1 MHRNATF
8 REYSEHF
15 DSLLPDQDSLL
26 IQLCEHLFNSGF
38 VFVDASEN
46 ELEAGGWVIRDFFD
60 QEADVLRTLVPRE
73 RYVGFIDYVKQK
85 LSPNGDPTQKLDR
98 FFDYFTVMP
107 VDIDPNGIIPKIH
120 HLVRSRDDTTR
131 KQVKSMFSEINTL
144 EVTKVQNLLEIVTTL
159 QLLHKVVRHLFLTAK
174 KQNNY
179 PLILPLQMMLPFI
192 MEQAEALKDAVPAF
206 KQGQPI
212 GDGIGPLVVGGMML
226 DTKKQ
231 KAEFET
237 VYSESEF
244 NGRKLILLK
253 AEGPYATVGRPGEAT
268 ESLVEKLKPNIIIM
282 IDAALKL
289 EGEDTGDVAQGF
301 GAAIGGVGTDRF
313 KIEAIA
319 TKHDIPVFAIVV
331 RQSVKDAI
339 TLMKKEISDQTEKV
353 RNQVYEMITDNSNP
367 NETVLVIGVGNTLG
381 VAQ

>member
-1 MHRNATF
+1 MDF
-8 REYSEHF
+8 SDLDILDEF
-15 DSLLPDQDSLL
+15 FGMGDDSNPFMMLIWMLPIILFVFYGQR
-26 IQLCEHLFNSGF
+26 IQLIITSRDIKKSLS
-38 VFVDASEN
+38 
-46 ELEAGGWVIRDFFD
+46 ELEQFRNDSRD
-60 QEADVLRTLVPRE
+60 ELIN
-73 RYVGFIDYVKQK
+73 YIKQK

-98 FFDYFTVMP
+98 FFDYFTIMP
-107 VDIDPNGIIPKIH
+107 VDIDPNGMIPKIH
-120 HLVRSRDDTTR
+120 HLVRSREDTTR
-131 KQVKSMFSEINTL
+131 KQVKSMFTEISTL

-159 QLLHKVVRHLFLTAK
+159 QLLHRIVRHLFLTAK

-212 GDGIGPLVVGGMML
+212 GDGIGPLVVGEMML

-244 NGRKLILLK
+244 NDRKLILLK

-301 GAAIGGVGTDRF
+301 GAAIGGIGTDRF

-319 TKHDIPVFAIVV
+319 TKHDIPIFAIVV

>member
-1 MHRNATF
+1 MDFSSLDVLDEFFGTGG
-8 REYSEHF
+8 
-15 DSLLPDQDSLL
+15 DSNPFMMLIWFLPVILFVFYGQR
-26 IQLCEHLFNSGF
+26 IQLIITSRDIKKDMAKLEQFRNDSR
-38 VFVDASEN
+38 N
-46 ELEAGGWVIRDFFD
+46 EL
-60 QEADVLRTLVPRE
+60 
-73 RYVGFIDYVKQK
+73 IDYVKQK

-98 FFDYFTVMP
+98 FFDYFTIMP

-144 EVTKVQNLLEIVTTL
+144 EITKVQNLLEIVTTL

-192 MEQAEALKDAVPAF
+192 MEHAEALKDAVPAF

-244 NGRKLILLK
+244 NDRKFILLK

-319 TKHDIPVFAIVV
+319 TKHDIPIFAIVV

>member
-1 MHRNATF
+1 VDFSNLDVLDELFGTGG
-8 REYSEHF
+8 
-15 DSLLPDQDSLL
+15 DSNPFMMLIWFLPIILFVFYGQR
-26 IQLCEHLFNSGF
+26 IQLIITSRDIKKDMAKLEQFRNDSR
-38 VFVDASEN
+38 N
-46 ELEAGGWVIRDFFD
+46 EL
-60 QEADVLRTLVPRE
+60 
-73 RYVGFIDYVKQK
+73 IDYVKQK

-98 FFDYFTVMP
+98 FFDYFTIMP

-179 PLILPLQMMLPFI
+179 PLILPLQMLLPFI
-192 MEQAEALKDAVPAF
+192 MEQAEALKDAIPAF
-206 KQGQPI
+206 KKGQPI

-231 KAEFET
+231 NAEFET

-244 NGRKLILLK
+244 DGRKLILLK

-268 ESLVEKLKPNIIIM
+268 ESIVEKLKPDVIIM

-289 EGEDTGDVAQGF
+289 EGEDSGSVAQGF
-301 GAAIGGVGTDRF
+301 GAAIGGIGIDRF

-319 TKHDIPVFAIVV
+319 TKYDIPIFAIVV
-331 RQSVKDAI
+331 RQSVKEAI
-339 TLMKKEISDQTEKV
+339 TLMTKEISEQAENVKS
-353 RNQVYEMITDNSNP
+353 QVYEMITDNSNP
-367 NETVLVIGVGNTLG
+367 NQTVLVIGVGNTLG

>member
-1 MHRNATF
+1 MDFSDLDVLDELFGTGG
-8 REYSEHF
+8 
-15 DSLLPDQDSLL
+15 DSNPFMMLIWFLPVILFVFYGQR
-26 IQLCEHLFNSGF
+26 IQLIITSRDIKKDMAKLEQFRNDSR
-38 VFVDASEN
+38 N
-46 ELEAGGWVIRDFFD
+46 EL
-60 QEADVLRTLVPRE
+60 
-73 RYVGFIDYVKQK
+73 IDYVKQK

-98 FFDYFTVMP
+98 FFDYFTIMP

-179 PLILPLQMMLPFI
+179 PLILPLQMLLPFI
-192 MEQAEALKDAVPAF
+192 MEQAEALKDAIPAF
-206 KQGQPI
+206 KKGQPI
-212 GDGIGPLVVGGMML
+212 GDGIGPLVVGEMML

-231 KAEFET
+231 NAEFET

-244 NGRKLILLK
+244 DGRKLILLK

-268 ESLVEKLKPNIIIM
+268 ESIVEKLKPDVIIM

-289 EGEDTGDVAQGF
+289 EGEDSGSVAQGF
-301 GAAIGGVGTDRF
+301 GAAIGGIGTDRF

-319 TKHDIPVFAIVV
+319 TKYDIPIFAIVV
-331 RQSVKDAI
+331 RQSVKEAI
-339 TLMKKEISDQTEKV
+339 TLMTKEISDQAENVKS
-353 RNQVYEMITDNSNP
+353 QVYEMITDNSNP
-367 NETVLVIGVGNTLG
+367 NQTVLVIGVGNTLG

>member
-1 MHRNATF
+1 MDFSSLDVLDEFFGTGG
-8 REYSEHF
+8 
-15 DSLLPDQDSLL
+15 DSNPFMMLIWFLPVILFVFYGQR
-26 IQLCEHLFNSGF
+26 IQLIITSRDIKKDMAKLEQFRNDSR
-38 VFVDASEN
+38 N
-46 ELEAGGWVIRDFFD
+46 EL
-60 QEADVLRTLVPRE
+60 
-73 RYVGFIDYVKQK
+73 IDYVKQK

-98 FFDYFTVMP
+98 FFDYFTIMP

-144 EVTKVQNLLEIVTTL
+144 EITKVQNLLEIVTTL

-179 PLILPLQMMLPFI
+179 PLILPLQMLLPFI
-192 MEQAEALKDAVPAF
+192 MEQAEALKDAIPAF
-206 KQGQPI
+206 KKGQPI

-231 KAEFET
+231 NAEFET

-244 NGRKLILLK
+244 DGRKLILLK

-268 ESLVEKLKPNIIIM
+268 ESIVEKLKPDVIIM

-289 EGEDTGDVAQGF
+289 EGEDSGSVAQGF
-301 GAAIGGVGTDRF
+301 GAAIGGIGTDKF

-319 TKHDIPVFAIVV
+319 TKYDIPVFAIIV
-331 RQSVKDAI
+331 RQSVKEAI
-339 TLMKKEISDQTEKV
+339 TLMTKEISDQAENVKS
-353 RNQVYEMITDNSNP
+353 QVYEMITDNSNP
-367 NETVLVIGVGNTLG
+367 NQTVLVIGIGNTLG

>member
-1 MHRNATF
+1 MDFSDFDVLDEFFSTGDDSNPIMMLVWILPLILFVFYGQRIQLIITSGDIKKKLAKLDQFRN
-8 REYSEHF
+8 
-15 DSLLPDQDSLL
+15 DSRDDL
-26 IQLCEHLFNSGF
+26 IQYIKKNL
-38 VFVDASEN
+38 
-46 ELEAGGWVIRDFFD
+46 
-60 QEADVLRTLVPRE
+60 T
-73 RYVGFIDYVKQK
+73 
-85 LSPNGDPTQKLDR
+85 PNGDPIEKIDR
-98 FFDYFTVMP
+98 FFDYFTIMP
-107 VDIDPNGIIPKIH
+107 VDIDPNGIVPKIH
-120 HLVRSRDDTTR
+120 RLVRSREDTTR
-131 KQVKSMFSEINTL
+131 KQVKSLFTEIDAM
-144 EVTKVQNLLEIVTTL
+144 EITKIQTLLEIVTTL
-159 QLLHKVVRHLFLTAK
+159 QLFHRIVRHLFLTAK

-192 MEQAEALKDAVPAF
+192 MEQADALRNAITVI

-212 GDGIGPLVVGGMML
+212 GDGIGPLVVGEMML

-244 NGRKLILLK
+244 NDRKLILLK

-268 ESLVEKLKPNIIIM
+268 ESLIEKLKPDIIIM

-289 EGEDTGDVAQGF
+289 EGEDTGSTAQGF
-301 GAAIGGVGTDRF
+301 GAAIGGIGTDRF
-313 KIEAIA
+313 KIEEVAAKYDTPI
-319 TKHDIPVFAIVV
+319 FAIIV

>member
-1 MHRNATF
+1 LIKCLLWFVDFSDLDILNEFFGTGG
-8 REYSEHF
+8 
-15 DSLLPDQDSLL
+15 DSNPFMMLIWFLPIILFVFYGQR
-26 IQLCEHLFNSGF
+26 IQLIITSRDIKKDMAKLEQFRNDSR
-38 VFVDASEN
+38 N
-46 ELEAGGWVIRDFFD
+46 EL
-60 QEADVLRTLVPRE
+60 
-73 RYVGFIDYVKQK
+73 IDYVKQK

-98 FFDYFTVMP
+98 FFDYFTIMP

-179 PLILPLQMMLPFI
+179 PLILPLQMLLPFI
-192 MEQAEALKDAVPAF
+192 MEQAEALKDAIPAF
-206 KQGQPI
+206 KKGQPI

-231 KAEFET
+231 NAEFET
-237 VYSESEF
+237 VNSESQF
-244 NGRKLILLK
+244 DGRKLILLK

-268 ESLVEKLKPNIIIM
+268 ESIVEKLKPDVIIM

-289 EGEDTGDVAQGF
+289 EGEDTGSIAQGF
-301 GAAIGGVGTDRF
+301 GAAIGGIGTDRF

-319 TKHDIPVFAIVV
+319 TKYDIPIFAIVV
-331 RQSVKDAI
+331 RQSVKEAI
-339 TLMKKEISDQTEKV
+339 TLMKKEISDQAENVKS
-353 RNQVYEMITDNSNP
+353 QVYEMITDNSNP
-367 NETVLVIGVGNTLG
+367 NQTVLVIGVGNTLG

>member
-1 MHRNATF
+1 MDFSDLDILDEFFGTGG
-8 REYSEHF
+8 
-15 DSLLPDQDSLL
+15 DSNPFMMLIWFLPIILFVFYGQR
-26 IQLCEHLFNSGF
+26 IQLIITSR
-38 VFVDASEN
+38 DIKKKMSELEQFRNDSRN
-46 ELEAGGWVIRDFFD
+46 ELIN
-60 QEADVLRTLVPRE
+60 
-73 RYVGFIDYVKQK
+73 YVKQK
-85 LSPNGDPTQKLDR
+85 LTTNGDPTQKLDR
-98 FFDYFTVMP
+98 FFDYFTIMP

-120 HLVRSRDDTTR
+120 HLVRSREDTTR

-144 EVTKVQNLLEIVTTL
+144 EITKVQNLLEIVTTL
-159 QLLHKVVRHLFLTAK
+159 QLLHKIVRHLFLTAK

-192 MEQAEALKDAVPAF
+192 MEQAEALKDAIPAF
-206 KQGQPI
+206 KQAQPI

-268 ESLVEKLKPNIIIM
+268 ESLIEKLKPNIIIM
-282 IDAALKL
+282 VDAALKL
-289 EGEDTGDVAQGF
+289 EGEDTGSIAQGF
-301 GAAIGGVGTDRF
+301 GAAIGGIGTDRF
-313 KIEAIA
+313 KIEAVA
-319 TKHDIPVFAIVV
+319 AKYNIPILALVV

-339 TLMKKEISDQTEKV
+339 TLMKKEISDQTENV
-353 RNQVYEMITDNSNP
+353 RSQVYEMITDNSNP
-367 NETVLVIGVGNTLG
+367 NQTVLVIGVGNTMG

>member
-1 MHRNATF
+1 MDFSDLDILNEFFGTGG
-8 REYSEHF
+8 
-15 DSLLPDQDSLL
+15 DSNPFMMLIWFLPIILFVFYGQR
-26 IQLCEHLFNSGF
+26 IQLIITSRDIKKDMAKLEQFRNDSR
-38 VFVDASEN
+38 N
-46 ELEAGGWVIRDFFD
+46 EL
-60 QEADVLRTLVPRE
+60 
-73 RYVGFIDYVKQK
+73 IDYVKQK

-98 FFDYFTVMP
+98 FFDYFTIMP

-120 HLVRSRDDTTR
+120 HLVRSREDTTR

-179 PLILPLQMMLPFI
+179 PLILPLQMLLPFI
-192 MEQAEALKDAVPAF
+192 MEQAEALKDAIPAF
-206 KQGQPI
+206 KKGQPI

-231 KAEFET
+231 NAEFET

-244 NGRKLILLK
+244 DGRKLILLK

-268 ESLVEKLKPNIIIM
+268 ESIVEKLKPDVIIM

-289 EGEDTGDVAQGF
+289 EGEDSGSVAQGF
-301 GAAIGGVGTDRF
+301 GAAIGGIGTDRF
-313 KIEAIA
+313 TIEAIA
-319 TKHDIPVFAIVV
+319 TKYDIPIFAIVV
-331 RQSVKDAI
+331 RQSVKEAI
-339 TLMKKEISDQTEKV
+339 TLMTKEISDQAENVKS
-353 RNQVYEMITDNSNP
+353 QVYEMITDNSNP
-367 NETVLVIGVGNTLG
+367 NQTVLVIGVGNTLG

>member
-1 MHRNATF
+1 MDFSDLDILNEFFGTGG
-8 REYSEHF
+8 
-15 DSLLPDQDSLL
+15 DSNPFLMLVWFLPIILFVFYGQR
-26 IQLCEHLFNSGF
+26 IQLIITSRDIKKNMTKLEQFRNDSR
-38 VFVDASEN
+38 N
-46 ELEAGGWVIRDFFD
+46 EL
-60 QEADVLRTLVPRE
+60 
-73 RYVGFIDYVKQK
+73 IDYVKQK

-120 HLVRSRDDTTR
+120 HLVRSREDTTR
-131 KQVKSMFSEINTL
+131 KQVKSMFSKIDTM

-192 MEQAEALKDAVPAF
+192 MEQAEALKDAIPAF
-206 KQGQPI
+206 KQVQPI

-226 DTKKQ
+226 DAKKQ
-231 KAEFET
+231 NAEFET

-244 NGRKLILLK
+244 DGRKLILLK

-268 ESLVEKLKPNIIIM
+268 ESLVAKFKPDIIIM

-289 EGEDTGDVAQGF
+289 EGEDSGSIAQGF
-301 GAAIGGVGTDRF
+301 GAAIGGIGTDRF
-313 KIEAIA
+313 KIEEVAI
-319 TKHDIPVFAIVV
+319 KHDIPIFAIVV
-331 RQSVKDAI
+331 RQSVKEAI
-339 TLMKKEISDQTEKV
+339 TLMKKEISDQTENI

-367 NETVLVIGVGNTLG
+367 NQTVLVIGVGNTLG